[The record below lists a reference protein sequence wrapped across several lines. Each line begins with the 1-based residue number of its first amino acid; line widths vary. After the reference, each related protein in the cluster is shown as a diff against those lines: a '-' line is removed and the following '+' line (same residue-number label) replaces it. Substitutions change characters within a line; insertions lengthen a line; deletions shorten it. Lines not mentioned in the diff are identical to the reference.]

1 MTGFELM
8 LIEICS
14 ILQNVTSNNSCLPSQ
29 VKKEIP
35 SRYDDQVFSAV
46 APYLSETRNNFPTEL
61 RITTLQDPPLSGTK
75 LVNGSLV
82 GVGHAFYIFNLMQ
95 AKLNFTYKIILPERN
110 ILGDE
115 SSGVFGLLYTKQVDM
130 AVAFLPVL
138 SEAHNTVKYG
148 TYLDEMEW
156 TILMKRP
163 QESAT
168 GSGLLAPF
176 DTTVWILI
184 LISVIIVGPTIYILI
199 YIRSKISQ
207 EKSEHYSVATCMW
220 FVYGALLKQGS
231 TISPVTDSAR
241 LLFATWW
248 IFITIL
254 TSFYTANLTAFLTL
268 SQFTLPIKS
277 VDDLASKGQV
287 WVAEKGL
294 ALDMIVAE
302 GNELQPLN
310 LSTSKGKGH
319 FVDLRNKSYSTVIRH
334 IDQNKMF
341 LGEKHFV
348 QGLIFYDYIDKSHK
362 GIDEGKRC
370 TYVIMPGHI
379 LLKRRAFAYPLGS
392 LINVVMDK
400 HILAL
405 VESGI
410 VKYITTAYLPG
421 TEICPLN
428 LGSKERQLRNSDLT
442 MTYKVVFIGFT
453 VAAVAFLVE
462 LLYLCK
468 CKKKKKKKKW

>member
-207 EKSEHYSVATCMW
+207 EKSERYSVATCMW

-231 TISPVTDSAR
+231 TISPVTD
-241 LLFATWW
+241 
-248 IFITIL
+248 
-254 TSFYTANLTAFLTL
+254 
-268 SQFTLPIKS
+268 
-277 VDDLASKGQV
+277 
-287 WVAEKGL
+287 
-294 ALDMIVAE
+294 
-302 GNELQPLN
+302 
-310 LSTSKGKGH
+310 
-319 FVDLRNKSYSTVIRH
+319 
-334 IDQNKMF
+334 KMF

-468 CKKKKKKKKW
+468 CKKKKKKKNDRLGRTIHALPMYAAAPPSEFLKRSPPPQYQKVAEHQEYAKKHVINGRDYYVVIEQHGDKRLVPARTPSALLFQYTA